1 MHRTKRTYR
10 ISLLFI
16 IALAGLFVIGFSPA
30 KAAGKAQA
38 VSDGNAVGEAEKEPK
53 PTPKPSPTPEPT
65 YKPIRKVRI
74 AIPNAEQKEVY
85 KKNIKAQK
93 KQIAKVNK
101 TLQSEKNKLSA
112 YQQIQADTET
122 NGSLFVSTG
131 EGNSVLSIAGFDA
144 YLSSLADYE
153 QVGDFDSFMKKREDM
168 VIQDEELLENQSISS
183 PGEDSPIALLGAKG
197 YDAADIAV
205 YLSFMMYEKDKSIT
219 ALKKNLKTYQ
229 TMVKHIRQAEKKDEG
244 IVFNSTDV
252 TEVSNIS
259 VKQMKKLLAGT
270 ELEQYAKVY
279 VNIEKKY
286 GINAIAF
293 CALSA
298 LESNWGTSR
307 RAVKDHNYT
316 GFGVYTDKSPGI
328 NAASGK
334 ENLMMTAE
342 HLYTHYIHEGDM
354 YYNGTGL
361 DGLNQKYAASKTWA
375 FGIESI
381 GIRLMKKLL
390 DDELTQ
396 NAINEQSTKTA
407 AVANKTKK
415 SKAKK

>member
-1 MHRTKRTYR
+1 M
-10 ISLLFI
+10 
-16 IALAGLFVIGFSPA
+16 
-30 KAAGKAQA
+30 
-38 VSDGNAVGEAEKEPK
+38 
-53 PTPKPSPTPEPT
+53 
-65 YKPIRKVRI
+65 
-74 AIPNAEQKEVY
+74 Y

-101 TLQSEKNKLSA
+101 ILQSEKTKLSA
-112 YQQIQADTET
+112 YQQIQADTEAG
-122 NGSLFVSTG
+122 GSLFVSTG
-131 EGNSVLSIAGFDA
+131 EGNSILSIAGFDA

-205 YLSFMMYEKDKSIT
+205 YLSYMMYEKDKSIT
-219 ALKKNLKTYQ
+219 ALKKNLNTYQ

-259 VKQMKKLLAGT
+259 VKQMKKLLEGT

-279 VNIEKKY
+279 VDIEKKY

-307 RAVKDHNYT
+307 R
-316 GFGVYTDKSPGI
+316 VYTDKSVGI

-342 HLYTHYIHEGDM
+342 HLYTHYILEGDM

-361 DGLNQKYAASKTWA
+361 DGLNKKYAASKTWA

-390 DDELTQ
+390 DDSLTQ
-396 NAINEQSTKTA
+396 SAINEQSADVA
-407 AVANKTKK
+407 AVVKKPAKTKK
-415 SKAKK
+415 KTAKK

>member
-1 MHRTKRTYR
+1 MHRMKRTYR
-10 ISLLFI
+10 ISLLFL

-93 KQIAKVNK
+93 KQIVKVNK

-112 YQQIQADTET
+112 YRQIQADTET
-122 NGSLFVSTG
+122 GGSLFVSTG
-131 EGNSVLSIAGFDA
+131 EGNSILSIAGFDA

-153 QVGDFDSFMKKREDM
+153 QVSDFDSFMKKREDM

-197 YDAADIAV
+197 YDATDIAV
-205 YLSFMMYEKDKSIT
+205 YLSYMMYEKDKSIT

-259 VKQMKKLLAGT
+259 VKQMKKLLEGT

-298 LESNWGTSR
+298 LESNWGTSK

-316 GFGVYTDKSPGI
+316 GFGVYTDKSVGI
-328 NAASGK
+328 NAASGE

-361 DGLNQKYAASKTWA
+361 DGLNKKYAASKTWA

-390 DDELTQ
+390 D
-396 NAINEQSTKTA
+396 NSGSFS
-407 AVANKTKK
+407 KK
-415 SKAKK
+415 